1 MKLSIVTGTVERP
14 DAIRRMISSV
24 FQHAR
29 VPDWELIVAD
39 ASERPLIM
47 KHDRIRVIHERP
59 RAGHAVGYNRAF
71 KTAKGEFVCWL
82 NDDVV
87 VTPGWDSAAV
97 RFLEENPWC
106 GLGAIYYSESGCCPH
121 INFYPYPDMPYAN
134 FGIIRKDFGDKIGWF
149 DEECRMYGSD
159 NSITFKT
166 VLAGRG
172 VAGVRGSRI
181 EHWPVMDEIKRANVA
196 GQADDAKALMD
207 RYRPLIDVI
216 RKKMRNYPAS
226 QQVCA

>member
-1 MKLSIVTGTVERP
+1 MKLTIVTGTVERP
-14 DAIRRMISSV
+14 PAIRRLVSSI
-24 FQHAR
+24 FEHSR

-39 ASERPLIM
+39 ASKEPLIL
-47 KHDRIRVIHERP
+47 KHSRVQVLHEWP

-71 KTAKGEFVCWL
+71 RAARGEFVCWL

-97 RFLEENPWC
+97 RFMEENPWC

-121 INFYPYPDMPYAN
+121 INFYPYQDMPYAN
-134 FGIIRKDFGDKIGWF
+134 FGIIRKTLGDKIGWF

-166 VLAGRG
+166 VLAGYG
-172 VAGVRGSRI
+172 VAGVRGSKV
-181 EHWPVMDEIKRANVA
+181 EHWPVLDEIKRQNVA
-196 GQADDAKALMD
+196 GQAEDARHLMD
-207 RYRPLIDVI
+207 IYRGKIDLI
-216 RKKMRNYPAS
+216 RNKMRRYPS
-226 QQVCA
+226 SPMVTQ